1 MVMQLSNYLIVY
13 QNEEGE
19 EELLEVLAYS
29 KEQAVFLS
37 SVEHDSIIDVICT
50 VARMAGGV

>member
-1 MVMQLSNYLIVY
+1 MQLSNYLIVY